1 MLFGVA
7 RMLYMEMLGKQ
18 QKPEDIEH
26 CLYEFTVSL
35 YREMLMDP
43 SHFSHCGCFICTL
56 QSFLSL
62 QSSLVFNQQQ
72 SKLALKVDIIG
83 VVL

>member
-43 SHFSHCGCFICTL
+43 SHFSLCGSFICTL
-56 QSFLSL
+56 
-62 QSSLVFNQQQ
+62 
-72 SKLALKVDIIG
+72 
-83 VVL
+83 

>member
-43 SHFSHCGCFICTL
+43 SHFSHCGSFICTL
-56 QSFLSL
+56 
-62 QSSLVFNQQQ
+62 
-72 SKLALKVDIIG
+72 
-83 VVL
+83 